1 MKGLSPFGFPVGIS
15 TTFWFVVGIIRTIIE
30 HIQQYKNRNRKIRNK
45 YKLSDVAVIVPAH
58 NEQLVIGDCVK
69 ALKQSFK
76 KNQIYVAS
84 DGSSDKT
91 YLEAWKE
98 GITVVGIHPGLGKA
112 KALINLIE
120 RFNLFKRYKFIFI
133 VDADTKIDKD
143 FVKRALPFFN
153 DPDIGVVFGT
163 ARIKWPQHIIPKL
176 GLYFVAYRERL
187 NRMLQFFL
195 TYGQTWKYTNTSFVI
210 PGFAVI
216 YRSKI
221 LQQLEIDTPGLL
233 IEDFNLAFQVHK
245 KRLCKVAY
253 SPSLIGWD
261 QHPDNLVDYWKQVRR
276 WNIGFFQ
283 TVRKNGFFPSFFY
296 LSLFIFNAEVTFNCI
311 FTLFLP
317 LLILYLLSGLI
328 PSIPLYEMFENIY
341 SLYGPFKY
349 ISLHDIALSIFWYDY
364 GMTVV
369 LGLMGRKPQFI
380 FYGLFFFIMHFITSL
395 ILISSIIPGFFG
407 SSSGRWISPKRHMIG
422 YAGVKQ

>member
-1 MKGLSPFGFPVGIS
+1 MKGFSPFGFPIGLS
-15 TTFWFVVGIIRTIIE
+15 TGFWFIVGIIRTVTEIIT
-30 HIQQYKNRNRKIRNK
+30 QYKTRNKKIRNK
-45 YKLSDVAVIVPAH
+45 YKVSDVAVIVPAH
-58 NEQLVIGDCVK
+58 NEQLVIADCIK

-84 DGSSDKT
+84 DGSVDKT

-98 GITVVGIHPGLGKA
+98 GITVIGIHPGAGKA
-112 KALINLIE
+112 KALIHIIE
-120 RFNLFKRYKFIFI
+120 RFKLYKRYKFIFI
-133 VDADTKIDKD
+133 VDADTKIDKI
-143 FVKRALPFFN
+143 FIRRALPFFN

-176 GLYFVAYRERL
+176 KYYFIAYRERL

-195 TYGQTWKYTNTSFVI
+195 IYGQTWKHTNANFVI

-216 YRSKI
+216 YRTKI

-245 KRLCKVAY
+245 KRLCKVGY
-253 SPSLIGWD
+253 SPILIGWD
-261 QHPDNLVDYWKQVRR
+261 QHPDNLIDYWKQVRR

-283 TVRKNGFFPSFFY
+283 TVKRNGFWPSSFY
-296 LSLFIFNAEVTFNCI
+296 ISLFVFNAEVTINSM
-311 FTLFLP
+311 FTLFIPFLV
-317 LLILYLLSGLI
+317 LYLLGPFLSPMPI
-328 PSIPLYEMFENIY
+328 FDQFENLY
-341 SLYGPFKY
+341 KAYGPY
-349 ISLHDIALSIFWYDY
+349 QYLSLREIVVNMFWYDF
-364 GMTVV
+364 GMTVII
-369 LGLMGRKPQFI
+369 GLMGRKPQFI

-395 ILISSIIPGFFG
+395 ILISAIIPGFFG
-407 SSSGRWISPKRHMIG
+407 SSSGRWISPKRHTIG